1 MRPREGENMMLHRI
15 VCFATVFALSAVLYA
30 CSTSPSHFYTLDAAA
45 TASGLPATA
54 GNVTVG
60 PITIP
65 ASVDQPQFVTQDGP
79 NRVDVDEFN
88 RWAGPLNENIARVVA
103 QDLVVLLGT
112 PDVAVGP
119 LANFTPDYAVAIDVQ
134 RFESVRGQR
143 IELDAVWTI
152 HDKVRGVTRSGRT
165 SANETVADDSFDALA
180 AAHSRALAM
189 LSDDIAKAIRADA
202 IAQSQVQSD
211 PQP

>member
-1 MRPREGENMMLHRI
+1 MMLYRI
-15 VCFATVFALSAVLYA
+15 VCFATVFALLAVLYA
-30 CSTSPSHFYTLDAAA
+30 CSTSPSRFYTLDAAA

-65 ASVDQPQFVTQDGP
+65 ASVDQPQFVTKDGP

-143 IELDAVWTI
+143 TELDAVWTI
-152 HDKVRGVTRSGRT
+152 HDKVRGITRSGRT

-202 IAQSQVQSD
+202 IAQSQVQSE

>member
-1 MRPREGENMMLHRI
+1 MMLQRI
-15 VCFATVFALSAVLYA
+15 VYFAAVFALSAALYA
-30 CSTSPSHFYTLDAAA
+30 CSGSTPPRFYTLDAAA
-45 TASGLPATA
+45 TASGLPASA
-54 GNVTVG
+54 GSVTVG

-65 ASVDQPQFVTQDGP
+65 AAVDQPQFVTQEGP

-88 RWAGPLNENIARVVA
+88 RWAAPLNDNIARVVA

-119 LANFTPDYAVAIDVQ
+119 LANFIPDYAVAIDVQ

-143 IELDAVWTI
+143 TELDAVWTI
-152 HDKVRGVTRSGRT
+152 HDKARGVTRSGRT
-165 SANETVADDSFDALA
+165 SANETVTDDSFDALA

-202 IAQSQVQSD
+202 ITQSQVQSD